1 VSELGRRLE
10 DYFYDLPEERIA
22 QQGVEPRDH
31 SRLMVVERGRGV
43 REHARFY
50 DLPRFLRAGDLL
62 VFNETKV
69 IPARLF
75 GQKEGGARVEA
86 LLVRQQAPDRWW
98 AMVKPGR
105 RLKPGAR
112 VRFGSLA
119 AEVVAVNDEGLR
131 LLAFDAPVLEHLA
144 ELGQTP
150 LPPYIHQ
157 PVAAERY
164 QTVYARREG
173 SVAAPTAGL
182 HFTPRLLDEL
192 SEMGVEQARLVLHVG
207 PGTFQPVKGSI
218 EEHRMHSE
226 YYEVPAKAA
235 ASQSGAG
242 RRAAGGGGWHHGG
255 ANARVGLRSRRRTAC
270 GGGGDPALH
279 PPTLR
284 LQSSRRPDYQ
294 LSPSRQHP
302 ANAGGRL
309 CRLPGNDERLSGG
322 VARRLPLFQ
331 PWRRNADCLTGPV
344 LYWTR
349 LE

>member
-1 VSELGRRLE
+1 MSELGQRLE

-31 SRLMVVERGRGV
+31 SRLLVVERGRGV
-43 REHARFY
+43 RKHARFY
-50 DLPRFLRAGDLL
+50 DLPHFLRAGDLL

-131 LLAFDAPVLEHLA
+131 LLAFDAPVLERLA

-164 QTVYARREG
+164 QTVYARRDG

-182 HFTPRLLDEL
+182 HFTPQLLEEL
-192 SEMGVEQARLVLHVG
+192 AEMGVEQARLVLHVG

-218 EEHRMHSE
+218 EGHRMHSE
-226 YYEVPAKAA
+226 YYEVPAEA
-235 ASQSGAG
+235 ASQVNQALAEGRRVVAVGTTVVRTLESAFVPGAG
-242 RRAAGGGGWHHGG
+242 LRAGAGETQLFIRPPYDFQVVGGLITNFH
-255 ANARVGLRSRRRTAC
+255 
-270 GGGGDPALH
+270 
-279 PPTLR
+279 
-284 LQSSRRPDYQ
+284 
-294 LSPSRQHP
+294 
-302 ANAGGRL
+302 
-309 CRLPGNDERLSGG
+309 LPGSTLLML
-322 VARRLPLFQ
+322 VAAFAGYQVTMSSYQEALRGDYRFFSLGDAMLII
-331 PWRRNADCLTGPV
+331 
-344 LYWTR
+344 
-349 LE
+349 

>member
-1 VSELGRRLE
+1 VNEPGQRLE
-10 DYFYDLPEERIA
+10 DYFYELPEERIA

-43 REHARFY
+43 REHAHFY
-50 DLPRFLRAGDLL
+50 DLPRFLHAGDLL

-75 GQKEGGARVEA
+75 GQKEGGARIEA
-86 LLVRQQAPDRWW
+86 LLVRQQTPERWW

-119 AEVVAVNDEGLR
+119 AEVAAVNDEGLR
-131 LLAFDAPVLEHLA
+131 LLAFDAPVLERLA

-192 SEMGVEQARLVLHVG
+192 SNMGVEQARLVLHVG

-226 YYEVPAKAA
+226 YYEVPEKAA
-235 ASQSGAG
+235 LQVNQALTEG
-242 RRAAGGGGWHHGG
+242 RRVVAVGTTVVRTLESAFVAGKGVVAGPGDTRLFIRPPYDFKVIGGLITNFHLPGSTLLMLVAAFAGYQVTMS
-255 ANARVGLRSRRRTAC
+255 AYQEALRSNYRFFSL
-270 GGGGDPALH
+270 GDAMLII
-279 PPTLR
+279 
-284 LQSSRRPDYQ
+284 
-294 LSPSRQHP
+294 
-302 ANAGGRL
+302 
-309 CRLPGNDERLSGG
+309 
-322 VARRLPLFQ
+322 
-331 PWRRNADCLTGPV
+331 
-344 LYWTR
+344 
-349 LE
+349 

>member
-1 VSELGRRLE
+1 MSELGQRLE

-31 SRLMVVERGRGV
+31 SRLMVVERGRGM
-43 REHARFY
+43 REHASFY

-69 IPARLF
+69 IPARLY

-86 LLVRQQAPDRWW
+86 LLVRQQAPDHWW

-131 LLAFDAPVLEHLA
+131 LLAFDAPVLERLA

-235 ASQSGAG
+235 LQVNRALAEGRRVVAVGTTVVRTLESAFVPGAG
-242 RRAAGGGGWHHGG
+242 LRAGAGETRLFIRPPYDFKVVGGLITNFHLPGSTLLMLVAAFAGYQVTMS
-255 ANARVGLRSRRRTAC
+255 AYQEALRSGYRFFSL
-270 GGGGDPALH
+270 GDAMLII
-279 PPTLR
+279 
-284 LQSSRRPDYQ
+284 
-294 LSPSRQHP
+294 
-302 ANAGGRL
+302 
-309 CRLPGNDERLSGG
+309 
-322 VARRLPLFQ
+322 
-331 PWRRNADCLTGPV
+331 
-344 LYWTR
+344 
-349 LE
+349 

>member
-1 VSELGRRLE
+1 VSELGRQLE

-164 QTVYARREG
+164 QTVYARQEG

-192 SEMGVEQARLVLHVG
+192 SEMGVEQAQLVLHVG

-226 YYEVPAKAA
+226 YYEVPEKAA
-235 ASQSGAG
+235 LQVNRALAEGRRVVAVGTTVVRTLESAFVPGAG
-242 RRAAGGGGWHHGG
+242 LRAGSGETRLFIRPPYDFKVVGGLITNFH
-255 ANARVGLRSRRRTAC
+255 
-270 GGGGDPALH
+270 
-279 PPTLR
+279 
-284 LQSSRRPDYQ
+284 
-294 LSPSRQHP
+294 
-302 ANAGGRL
+302 
-309 CRLPGNDERLSGG
+309 LPGSTLLML
-322 VARRLPLFQ
+322 VAAFAGYQVTMSAYQEALRGDYRFFSLGDAMLI
-331 PWRRNADCLTGPV
+331 V
-344 LYWTR
+344 
-349 LE
+349 

>member
-1 VSELGRRLE
+1 VSELGQRLE
-10 DYFYDLPEERIA
+10 DYFYDLPEELIA

-31 SRLMVVERGRGV
+31 SRLLVVERGRGV
-43 REHARFY
+43 RKHARFY
-50 DLPRFLRAGDLL
+50 DLPHFLRAGDLL

-131 LLAFDAPVLEHLA
+131 LLAFDAPVLERLA

-218 EEHRMHSE
+218 EGHRMHSE
-226 YYEVPAKAA
+226 YYEVPAEA
-235 ASQSGAG
+235 ASQVNQALAEGRRVVAVGTTVVRTLESAFVPGAG
-242 RRAAGGGGWHHGG
+242 LRAGAGETQLFIRPPYDFKVVGGLITNFH
-255 ANARVGLRSRRRTAC
+255 
-270 GGGGDPALH
+270 
-279 PPTLR
+279 
-284 LQSSRRPDYQ
+284 
-294 LSPSRQHP
+294 
-302 ANAGGRL
+302 
-309 CRLPGNDERLSGG
+309 LPGSTLLML
-322 VARRLPLFQ
+322 VAAFAGYQVTMSSYQEALRGDYRFFSLGDAMLII
-331 PWRRNADCLTGPV
+331 
-344 LYWTR
+344 
-349 LE
+349 

>member
-1 VSELGRRLE
+1 MSELGRRLE
-10 DYFYDLPEERIA
+10 DYLYELPEGRIA

-31 SRLMVVERGRGV
+31 SRLLVVERGRGV
-43 REHARFY
+43 REHTRFY

-86 LLVRQQAPDRWW
+86 LLVRRQAPERWW

-112 VRFGSLA
+112 VRFGPLA

-131 LLAFDAPVLEHLA
+131 LLAFDAPVLERLA

-182 HFTPRLLDEL
+182 HFTPRLLEEL

-218 EEHRMHSE
+218 EEHKMHAE
-226 YYEVPAKAA
+226 YYEVPVEA
-235 ASQSGAG
+235 ASQINRALAEERRVVAVGTTVVRTLESAFVPGAG
-242 RRAAGGGGWHHGG
+242 LRPGAGETRLFIRPPYEFQVVGGLITNFH
-255 ANARVGLRSRRRTAC
+255 
-270 GGGGDPALH
+270 
-279 PPTLR
+279 
-284 LQSSRRPDYQ
+284 
-294 LSPSRQHP
+294 
-302 ANAGGRL
+302 
-309 CRLPGNDERLSGG
+309 LPGSTLLML
-322 VARRLPLFQ
+322 VAAFAGYQVTMSSYQEALRGDYRFFSLGDAMLII
-331 PWRRNADCLTGPV
+331 
-344 LYWTR
+344 
-349 LE
+349 